1 MNINII
7 NGNEIEKQIL
17 LKQKIQK
24 NVDKRCQVEEFFRCK
39 VKLIKERKENYDFT
53 KLTVFK

>member
-24 NVDKRCQVEEFFRCK
+24 NVDKRCWIEEFLR
-39 VKLIKERKENYDFT
+39 
-53 KLTVFK
+53 